1 MWSLAMTCLFNT
13 GPWGL
18 TIVELCNFIV
28 SANSG
33 SLHMNHNISRR
44 VCINMVHYSRSFV
57 ISGNPGDLPKKVV
70 STEEKARLWCKRD
83 WPVLRVA
90 YHRMF
95 LSTTGFLRVAYHRMF
110 LSTTGFVFQLFGH
123 NKVSVLNGG
132 FQKWLADEFEV
143 TTEEP
148 KVEVSEN
155 VHRCFMCFPFWNGP

>member
-57 ISGNPGDLPKKVV
+57 ISGNPGDLPKKKVV

-83 WPVLRVA
+83 WPV
-90 YHRMF
+90 
-95 LSTTGFLRVAYHRMF
+95 LRVAYHRMF